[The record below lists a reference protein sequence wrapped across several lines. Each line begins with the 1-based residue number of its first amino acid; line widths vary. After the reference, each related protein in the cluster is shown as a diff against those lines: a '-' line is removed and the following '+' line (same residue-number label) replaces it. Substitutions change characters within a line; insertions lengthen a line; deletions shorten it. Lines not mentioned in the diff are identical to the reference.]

1 VFLMSTV
8 STALAV
14 HKASRMRSGRSC
26 NREMHK
32 RKEGTLKSGRSG
44 KPVKSRR
51 QAIDIGLS
59 EARTEG
65 KKVPKKSSK

>member
-1 VFLMSTV
+1 V

-32 RKEGTLKSGRSG
+32 ALTGGG
-44 KPVKSRR
+44 
-51 QAIDIGLS
+51 IDAG
-59 EARTEG
+59 
-65 KKVPKKSSK
+65 